1 MALCFSALKVLVVSD
16 IKRDLGYKGSAG
28 HKSWRNICNRLK
40 EARVVEEFLAKV
52 DGKVSEKRKAHITV
66 KYRKQQQHHI
76 DIGKLPACLSPSGFD
91 SREPYD
97 LPFGPIM
104 FNNSQ
109 EALLRRKLEKE
120 AVLQKAIDLHSSSS
134 SPVIP
139 VSCQSNSQSPN
150 YQVTEENSSHEASSA
165 GQENK
170 SGSEDSGKKQRCN
183 SPELH
188 KRGLEHI
195 LLGKIVAAASP
206 MKSTAENLPT
216 GTDDSFSP
224 TPASTSTIE
233 YP

>member
-52 DGKVSEKRKAHITV
+52 DGKRKAHITV

-120 AVLQKAIDLHSSSS
+120 AVLQKAIDLHSSRATLSHQT
-134 SPVIP
+134 I
-139 VSCQSNSQSPN
+139 NIE
-150 YQVTEENSSHEASSA
+150 TENSSHEASSA